1 MPWKISSRGST
12 ASPSTSSTSDMRK
25 IFFLLLF
32 DLLISCA
39 VATWLYFTRGIDAA
53 FMTGLSIFVAFSPIC
68 LVLAAPFTLY
78 LAGRKIAKLG
88 VTFNNPNALKIL
100 AEVNVVALPYNRVLT
115 CNEYYITDLVPE
127 GLNQPTLLAMAAGAE
142 RDAENILGRM
152 IYDTASYR
160 ALRMQP
166 STDFAEFPGRGVES
180 KVSGTI
186 VRVGN
191 PAWIESLGVSISAKL
206 RTKIDQ
212 LLVKGKTVLL
222 VSTGRLARG
231 VIALKDDINDD
242 AIKFLGEVKRSGIE
256 TLLLTAQPKKMTSWI
271 TKNFALDNIRTN
283 LTPEG
288 KAREVQIFRAKGK
301 IAAVIGSDMQDLSAL
316 NAADISFMLEGG
328 TLKSSDV
335 KFDFE
340 IPTLESFLAVRE
352 IALKV
357 VNVLKLNRR
366 IALASWII
374 LVPPAL
380 LSALENPPI
389 PFHPLAAV
397 AGVIIFSAIILANS
411 LRTR

>member
-1 MPWKISSRGST
+1 
-12 ASPSTSSTSDMRK
+12 MRK

-301 IAAVIGSDMQDLSAL
+301 IAAVIGSDMQDLPAL

-328 TLKSSDV
+328 TLKTSDV
-335 KFDFE
+335 KLDFE
-340 IPTLESFLAVRE
+340 IPTLESFLQVRE

-366 IALASWII
+366 IALVSWII

>member
-1 MPWKISSRGST
+1 
-12 ASPSTSSTSDMRK
+12 MRK

-380 LSALENPPI
+380 LSTLENPPI

>member
-1 MPWKISSRGST
+1 
-12 ASPSTSSTSDMRK
+12 MRK

-366 IALASWII
+366 IALVSWII

-380 LSALENPPI
+380 LSTLENPPI

>member
-1 MPWKISSRGST
+1 
-12 ASPSTSSTSDMRK
+12 MRK

-68 LVLAAPFTLY
+68 LVLASPFTLY

-301 IAAVIGSDMQDLSAL
+301 IAAVIGSDMQDLPAL

-335 KFDFE
+335 KLDFE

-380 LSALENPPI
+380 LSTLENPPI

>member
-1 MPWKISSRGST
+1 
-12 ASPSTSSTSDMRK
+12 MRK

-68 LVLAAPFTLY
+68 LVLASPFTLY

-301 IAAVIGSDMQDLSAL
+301 IAAVIGSDMQDLPAL

-328 TLKSSDV
+328 TLKTSDV
-335 KFDFE
+335 KLDFE
-340 IPTLESFLAVRE
+340 IPTLESFLQVRE

-366 IALASWII
+366 IALVSWII

>member
-1 MPWKISSRGST
+1 
-12 ASPSTSSTSDMRK
+12 MRK

-32 DLLISCA
+32 DFLISCA

-68 LVLAAPFTLY
+68 LVLASPFTLY

-160 ALRMQP
+160 ALRLQP
-166 STDFAEFPGRGVES
+166 STDFAELPGRGVEA

-191 PAWIESLGVSISAKL
+191 PAWLESLGVSISAKL

-271 TKNFALDNIRTN
+271 TKNFFLDNIRTN

-288 KAREVQIFRAKGK
+288 KAREVQIFRAKGR
-301 IAAVIGSDMQDLSAL
+301 IAAVIGSDMQDLPAL
-316 NAADISFMLEGG
+316 NAADVSFMLEGG
-328 TLKSSDV
+328 TLKTSDV
-335 KFDFE
+335 KLDFE
-340 IPTLESFLAVRE
+340 IPTLESFLQVRE

-366 IALASWII
+366 IALVSWII

-380 LSALENPPI
+380 LSTLENPPI